1 MHHFCANNTNRNMAC
16 ELTTG
21 FTLDCK
27 DGVGGVKQ
35 IILVDKTLVSSLT
48 LDGNEIVT
56 AIVGPASGDLFTYE
70 LPTQTASFEETI
82 NFNRDNG
89 TVFYTQ
95 TVNAMLHKL
104 SSAKRLEL
112 QTVAKARVIVFVL
125 DANDNWWAVGYE
137 NGADLSTST
146 SATGTALG
154 DMNGFTL
161 AFTHEAPKRAYK
173 LSGAPVSILD

>member
-1 MHHFCANNTNRNMAC
+1 MAC
-16 ELTTG
+16 ELTQG

-35 IILVDKTLVSSLT
+35 IVLVDKNNVTSFT
-48 LDGNEIVT
+48 LDANEIVT
-56 AIVGPASGDLFTYE
+56 VINGAVSGDLFTYE

-95 TVNAMLHKL
+95 TVNVMLHKL

-112 QTVAKARVIVFVL
+112 QTVAKARVYVFVL

-137 NGADLSTST
+137 SGADLSTST
-146 SATGTALG
+146 ASTGTALG

-173 LSGAPVSILD
+173 LSGAPLTILD

>member
-1 MHHFCANNTNRNMAC
+1 VQIINNKNMAC
-16 ELTTG
+16 ELSTG
-21 FTLDCK
+21 FNLDCK

-35 IILVDKTLVSSLT
+35 IILADYLSLNDFTFNVS
-48 LDGNEIVT
+48 EEVT
-56 AIVGPASGDLFTYE
+56 AISGYVQADLFSYY

-95 TVNAMLHKL
+95 TVNVMLHKL
-104 SSAKRLEL
+104 SASKRLEL
-112 QTVAKARVIVFVL
+112 QSVAQARVIVFVL

-137 NGADLSTST
+137 NGADLSTAT

-154 DMNGFTL
+154 DMNGYTL
-161 AFTHEAPKRAYK
+161 AFTHETPKRAYR
-173 LSGAPVSILD
+173 LTDNPLNLV

>member
-1 MHHFCANNTNRNMAC
+1 MAC

-27 DGVGGVKQ
+27 DGVGGVKK
-35 IILVDKTLVSSLT
+35 IVLVDKANVTSFT
-48 LDGNEIVT
+48 LDASQVVT
-56 AIVGPASGDLFTYE
+56 AIVGPVSGDLFTYE
-70 LPTQTASFEETI
+70 LPTQTASLEETI

-95 TVNAMLHKL
+95 TVNVMLHKL

-125 DANDNWWAVGYE
+125 DSNDNWWAVGYE

-146 SATGTALG
+146 AATGTALG
-154 DMNGFTL
+154 DGNGYTL
-161 AFTHEAPKRAYK
+161 AFVHEAPVRAY
-173 LSGAPVSILD
+173 LLDGAPVDILD

>member
-1 MHHFCANNTNRNMAC
+1 MAC

-21 FTLDCK
+21 FSLDCK
-27 DGVGGVKQ
+27 DGVGGVKK
-35 IILVDKTLVSSLT
+35 IVLVDKANVDSFSL
-48 LDGNEIVT
+48 DANQIVT
-56 AIVGPASGDLFTYE
+56 LIVGPASGDLFTYE

-95 TVNAMLHKL
+95 TVNVMLHKL

-112 QTVAKARVIVFVL
+112 QTVAKARVIIFVL
-125 DANDNWWAVGYE
+125 DSNDNWWAVGYE

-146 SATGTALG
+146 AATGTALG
-154 DMNGFTL
+154 DANGYTL
-161 AFTHEAPKRAYK
+161 AFVHEAPVRAY
-173 LSGAPVSILD
+173 LLDGAPSTILD

>member
-1 MHHFCANNTNRNMAC
+1 MAC
-16 ELTTG
+16 ELSTG

-27 DGVGGVKQ
+27 DGIGGIKQ
-35 IILVDKTLVSSLT
+35 IVLVDKALVSSFSF
-48 LDGNEIVT
+48 DGSEVVT
-56 AIVGPASGDLFTYE
+56 TIVGPSSGDLFTYE
-70 LPTQTASFEETI
+70 LPTQTGSFEETI

-95 TVNAMLHKL
+95 TVNVMLHKL

-112 QTVAKARVIVFVL
+112 QTVATARVIVFVL
-125 DANDNWWAVGYE
+125 DTNGNWWAVGYE

-146 SATGTALG
+146 AGTGTALG

-161 AFTHEAPKRAYK
+161 AFTHEAAKRAY
-173 LSGAPVSILD
+173 LLDGAPSTILD

>member
-1 MHHFCANNTNRNMAC
+1 MAC
-16 ELTTG
+16 ELTQG

-35 IILVDKTLVSSLT
+35 IVLVDKNNVTSFSL
-48 LDGNEIVT
+48 DANEIVT
-56 AIVGPASGDLFTYE
+56 AIYGAVSGDLFTYE

-95 TVNAMLHKL
+95 TVNVMLHKL

-154 DMNGFTL
+154 DMNGYTL

-173 LSGAPVSILD
+173 LSGAPDNILD